1 MPDPQ
6 TEDTMP
12 AGTSLAPL
20 FPDWGQY
27 NDRLIAAVRDL
38 STDQLAIRASPD
50 HFPIWALTAHTAGA
64 RTFWLCT
71 VIGEPGIERT
81 PFTDPTG
88 FGWEDDPDHPRDAAE
103 LVGALESTWS
113 VVADCLARWMVAS
126 LDDVVERR
134 GATGIQYHTKAS
146 ILSRLMTHDAFHAG
160 EISQLLGVHR
170 LPEIDLWARDRSVR
184 PG

>member
-1 MPDPQ
+1 M
-6 TEDTMP
+6 
-12 AGTSLAPL
+12 TSATPLERL
-20 FPDWGQY
+20 FPDWPQY
-27 NDRLIAAVRDL
+27 NDRLIGAVRDL
-38 STDQLAIRASPD
+38 TPDQLAIRASPD
-50 HFPIWALTAHTAGA
+50 HFPIWGLTAHTAGA

-88 FGWEDDPDHPRDAAE
+88 LGWEDAPDHPREAGE
-103 LVGALESTWS
+103 LVGALETTWS
-113 VVADCLARWMVAS
+113 VVADCLARWTTES
-126 LDDVVERR
+126 LEDVVERR
-134 GATGIQYHTKAS
+134 GARGIQYHTKGS
-146 ILSRLMTHDAFHAG
+146 ILGRLVTHDAFHAG